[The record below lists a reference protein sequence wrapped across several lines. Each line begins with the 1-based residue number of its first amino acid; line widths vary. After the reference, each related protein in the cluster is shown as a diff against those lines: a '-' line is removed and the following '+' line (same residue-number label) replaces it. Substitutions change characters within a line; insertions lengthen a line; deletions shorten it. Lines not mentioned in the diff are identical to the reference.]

1 MVLNNDLHEF
11 DDVEKNK
18 KLHTFKEYIKRI
30 PFLIDAALFRKTYKD
45 EYILATK
52 EIISLKRQLIAAN
65 KRKDIYNKYNKSL
78 VRKII
83 KFKEGSEI
91 NHEEQTL

>member
-11 DDVEKNK
+11 DDVEKNE

-30 PFLIDAALFRKTYKD
+30 PFLIDTALFRKTYKD

-65 KRKDIYNKYNKSL
+65 KRKDICKKYSKSL
-78 VRKII
+78 VRKIRE
-83 KFKEGSEI
+83 FKEGSDKH
-91 NHEEQTL
+91 NEEQTL